1 MAPRTLFAVTA
12 SLAIVAAVFFREASA
27 QTSGCT
33 ASILSLA
40 SCLGYITG
48 VDPTPSSSCCGGL
61 ASVVKTSPLC
71 LCQVLNGGAS
81 QFGVTVNQTQALQLP
96 GACNVETPPASN
108 CNGETPLNPRLKFR
122 LTSPQTCPENPA
134 GPSLVPTHLLTV
146 LSNDR
151 LRCCSCLSTD
161 YYDSPLN

>member
-48 VDPTPSSSCCGGL
+48 
-61 ASVVKTSPLC
+61 TSPLC

-108 CNGETPLNPRLKFR
+108 CNGGSA
-122 LTSPQTCPENPA
+122 SPGGAGSQSPPTNVLENGSFGKATFSVGFLFLLVGAVA
-134 GPSLVPTHLLTV
+134 GLVAV
-146 LSNDR
+146 
-151 LRCCSCLSTD
+151 
-161 YYDSPLN
+161 